1 MKTVLT
7 IVGVLLVLVG
17 AVWILQGL
25 NLLGGSSMSGQSQ
38 WAVNG
43 AITLIVGLGLLLYSN
58 RKRFFRR

>member
-58 RKRFFRR
+58 RKRIFRR